1 MVFQMTANKQM
12 RQNSEKK
19 YADKSYTWT
28 EMKFRHWSRYRWIC
42 SKTGQRKWLLF
53 SLKLNSK
60 RKNVWFLKNRNGK
73 GNKYWKYINFCAL
86 EYF

>member
-12 RQNSEKK
+12 RQNNEKT

-28 EMKFRHWSRYRWIC
+28 EMKCRHWDRYRWIC

-60 RKNVWFLKNRNGK
+60 RKNADFRKIEMVREISTENILLFVL
-73 GNKYWKYINFCAL
+73 
-86 EYF
+86 